1 MVSWIK
7 SMKLKNG
14 NLLNES
20 VEIHKEIFE
29 DIKKSHEEWKAAH
42 CMFEEAVEQDQ
53 IDYAIFILE
62 AAERRYQ
69 MHLRRAKNYGVV
81 GSTHEC
87 VNDTPYNNLAKRVEG
102 SH

>member
-1 MVSWIK
+1 MVSWMKYVGFK
-7 SMKLKNG
+7 SEKAF
-14 NLLNES
+14 NED
-20 VEIHKEIFE
+20 VEIQKEIFE

-42 CMFEEAVEQDQ
+42 YMFEEAVEQDQ

-69 MHLRRAKNYGVV
+69 MHLRRAKQYGVV
-81 GSTHEC
+81 GSTQDC
-87 VNDTPYNNLAKRVEG
+87 VYDTPYNNLARRVEG